1 MTDADTSNAAWQG
14 FIDKWLAAQPQQRV
28 ALVFVDGHRHPGH
41 VALAALEQE
50 LLDAAYGIREPQVA
64 AAKLGWW
71 AEELSGAASSG
82 GRHPLTQVLFDDE
95 RAHAIPV
102 DQWVAPVLAAMAQ
115 LEQGTAADFA
125 AQLDAALRLHG
136 ALAALETAWWYGAA
150 APSDRAAR
158 LAALDHLLDALLRT
172 EVDAGRDR
180 LPLSMANLAR
190 HGLSRAQLGQASAAR
205 QRAIQDQLREL
216 LQSWREAAR
225 LPGPLSVFRAL
236 ASSHGM
242 RMAQRAARAP
252 DALASLGAERP
263 RIRLVTAWGAWQAAR
278 AWRRNAP

>member
-1 MTDADTSNAAWQG
+1 
-14 FIDKWLAAQPQQRV
+14 V

-95 RAHAIPV
+95 RAHAIAAEL
-102 DQWVAPVLAAMAQ
+102 WVAPVLAAMAQ

-125 AQLDAALRLHG
+125 AQLDAARPLHG

-158 LAALDHLLDALLRT
+158 LATLDHLLDALLRT

-205 QRAIQDQLREL
+205 QQAIQDQLHEL
-216 LQSWREAAR
+216 LQSWRDAAR
-225 LPGPLSVFRAL
+225 LPGPLGVFRAL
-236 ASSHGM
+236 ASSHGL
-242 RMAQRAARAP
+242 RMAQRALRAP
-252 DALASLGAERP
+252 DALASLAAERP
-263 RIRLVTAWGAWQAAR
+263 RIRPMTAWRAWQAAR
-278 AWRRNAP
+278 AWRRGAP

>member
-1 MTDADTSNAAWQG
+1 
-14 FIDKWLAAQPQQRV
+14 
-28 ALVFVDGHRHPGH
+28 
-41 VALAALEQE
+41 
-50 LLDAAYGIREPQVA
+50 
-64 AAKLGWW
+64 LGWW

-82 GRHPLTQVLFDDE
+82 GRHPLTRVLFDDE
-95 RAHAIPV
+95 RAHAITAE
-102 DQWVAPVLAAMAQ
+102 QWVAPVLAAMAQ

-125 AQLDAALRLHG
+125 AQLDAAMPLHG

-158 LAALDHLLDALLRT
+158 LATLDHLLDALLRT
-172 EVDAGRDR
+172 DVDAGRDR

-190 HGLSRAQLGQASAAR
+190 HGLSRAQLGQASPAR
-205 QRAIQDQLREL
+205 QHAIQDQLREL

-236 ASSHGM
+236 ASSHGV
-242 RMAQRAARAP
+242 RMAQCAMRAP

-263 RIRLVTAWGAWQAAR
+263 RIRPMTAWRAWQAAR
-278 AWRRNAP
+278 AWRRNAS

>member
-95 RAHAIPV
+95 RAQAITAE
-102 DQWVAPVLAAMAQ
+102 QWVAPVLAAMVQ
-115 LEQGTAADFA
+115 LEQGTAADFS
-125 AQLDAALRLHG
+125 AQLDAAMPLHG

-150 APSDRAAR
+150 ASCDRAAR
-158 LAALDHLLDALLRT
+158 LATLDHLLDALLRT

-180 LPLSMANLAR
+180 LSLSMANLAR

-205 QRAIQDQLREL
+205 QQAIQDQLREL

-225 LPGPLSVFRAL
+225 LPGPVSVFRAL
-236 ASSHGM
+236 ASSYGM
-242 RMAQRAARAP
+242 RMAQRAMRAP
-252 DALASLGAERP
+252 DALASLAAERP
-263 RIRLVTAWGAWQAAR
+263 RIHPVTTWRAWQAAR
-278 AWRRNAP
+278 AWRRSAS